1 MYETAEKKERVI
13 LVGVSLADSDDAEQS
28 LNELEE
34 LADTAGALCVGRILQ
49 KREQMH
55 PATYLGRGKTEE
67 LKDLKKRILPVM
79 KHECGKNGVSM
90 VFFMLTNILEE
101 SSEILCY
108 GDGSGRLVEESF
120 EVKEKN
126 GGYMLPGV
134 VSRKKQLIPAFIGT
148 LQQNNS

>member
-1 MYETAEKKERVI
+1 
-13 LVGVSLADSDDAEQS
+13 
-28 LNELEE
+28 
-34 LADTAGALCVGRILQ
+34 
-49 KREQMH
+49 
-55 PATYLGRGKTEE
+55 
-67 LKDLKKRILPVM
+67 M

-120 EVKEKN
+120 EVKEKD
-126 GGYMLPGV
+126 GGYLLPGV